1 MHRPSSFVVIYTAP
15 IFPNI
20 VVLDSDVRNII
31 HCCVALCT
39 IGLITRSSARLRQAF
54 MGWSMSTTPNFG
66 LPLCHFPWTT
76 MSLLMVTCRCI
87 GLELPLCRL
96 PRAVASPL
104 SLFSSLF
111 LHRHPRH
118 LHLSSSTVKV
128 FFVYFEHH
136 HHISKLSLLLPQ
148 ASGPADPAWVTDVIV
163 PGRWSRCLVFVYLR
177 LVRYW

>member
-1 MHRPSSFVVIYTAP
+1 
-15 IFPNI
+15 
-20 VVLDSDVRNII
+20 
-31 HCCVALCT
+31 
-39 IGLITRSSARLRQAF
+39 
-54 MGWSMSTTPNFG
+54 
-66 LPLCHFPWTT
+66 

-96 PRAVASPL
+96 PRAAASPL
-104 SLFSSLF
+104 SLFSSPF
-111 LHRHPRH
+111 VHQHPRH